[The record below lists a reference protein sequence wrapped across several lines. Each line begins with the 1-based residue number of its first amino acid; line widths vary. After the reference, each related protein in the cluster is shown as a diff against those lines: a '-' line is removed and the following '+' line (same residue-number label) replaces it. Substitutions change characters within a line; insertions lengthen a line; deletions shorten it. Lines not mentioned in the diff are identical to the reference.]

1 MSNPTNPFADLG
13 KMLEG
18 FKLPGVDM
26 GALMKAR
33 QDDMAALM
41 EANKVTY
48 AAMQAMAAKQ
58 AEMFKQAMADVQS
71 AAQSAAQGAMAG
83 AKPNLDPAAA
93 LAQAKA
99 AGEKTLQDMQALAQ
113 MAQKAQSEA
122 LAILNQRAAAAMQE
136 LKGAVK
142 K

>member
-1 MSNPTNPFADLG
+1 MTNPTNPFADLG

-26 GALMKAR
+26 SALMKAR

-41 EANKVTY
+41 EANKATY

-58 AEMFKQAMADVQS
+58 ADMFKEAMRDMQAT
-71 AAQSAAQGAMAG
+71 AQGAMANAG
-83 AKPNLDPAAA
+83 KIDPAVAM
-93 LAQAKA
+93 AKA
-99 AGEKTLQDMQALAQ
+99 KASGEKTLADMQELAQ
-113 MAQKAQSEA
+113 MAQKAQGEA
-122 LAILNQRAAAAMQE
+122 LAVFQQRAAEGMKAFKD
-136 LKGAVK
+136 LGK